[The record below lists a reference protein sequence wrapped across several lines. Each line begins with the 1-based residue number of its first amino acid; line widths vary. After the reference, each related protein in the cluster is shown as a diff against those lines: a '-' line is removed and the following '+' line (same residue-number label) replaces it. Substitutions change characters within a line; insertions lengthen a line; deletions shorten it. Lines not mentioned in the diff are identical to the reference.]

1 MNFDFTAEH
10 EQFRHQIRRFFE
22 RAAPLQEVR
31 SILEGKVENYSV
43 PIWKGIAELG
53 IPSVTIPEEHGGLGL
68 GAVELCL
75 AAEEVGRALAPIPF
89 LSSVCVFTEAVR
101 LFGSAEQ
108 KAKWLPGLADGSV
121 IGTWASDEGHRLSDT
136 KEVRIKS
143 GRISGTLVPVLD
155 GMIAKAMV
163 VLAKN
168 EQRKRV
174 LVLCDLEQSGVERKR
189 VPTIDA
195 SRPAARVELSDARVE
210 PLTAEADAV
219 QKLLDRAAVLLA
231 FEQLGSAESALSMA
245 REYALE
251 RGAFGRKIG
260 SFQAIKHKLAD
271 VYAKIE
277 LARCHCYYGA
287 WAISTEAPEMH
298 LAAAGA
304 RCSATDA
311 LEHAAQENIQIHG
324 GIGVTWE
331 CNCQLFYRR
340 SRLNALI
347 LGSRDQ
353 WEDRLVA
360 ELEARVTRSIT

>member
-10 EQFRHQIRRFFE
+10 EEFRQQIRRFFE
-22 RAAPLQEVR
+22 RSASMQQGR
-31 SILEGKVENYSV
+31 SILEGKVQNYSV

-53 IPSVTIPEEHGGLGL
+53 IQSVTIPEEHGGLGL

-89 LSSVCVFTEAVR
+89 LSSVCLFTEAVR
-101 LFGSAEQ
+101 LFGSTQQ
-108 KAKWLPGLADGSV
+108 KAKWLPVLADGSV
-121 IGTWASDEGHRLSDT
+121 IGTWAFEEGHRLPDT
-136 KEVRIKS
+136 QEVRITS
-143 GRISGTLVPVLD
+143 GRISGTKVPVLD
-155 GMIAKAMV
+155 GMIANAMI
-163 VLAKN
+163 VLAKDAQGN
-168 EQRKRV
+168 QV
-174 LVLCDLEQSGVERKR
+174 LALCDLEQPGVERTP
-189 VPTIDA
+189 VAMIDA
-195 SRPAARVELSDARVE
+195 SRPAARIQLTDARVE
-210 PLTAEADAV
+210 LLAAADADAV

-245 REYALE
+245 RDYA
-251 RGAFGRKIG
+251 RQRTAFGREIG

-271 VYAKIE
+271 VYVKIE

-311 LEHAAQENIQIHG
+311 LEQAAQENIQVHG
-324 GIGVTWE
+324 GMGVTWE

-360 ELEARVTRSIT
+360 ELEARVR